1 VILLDTHVLVWFA
14 EGDPRL
20 PTRVREILAEAFAE
34 TEVCASPVS
43 FWEMAMLASKGR
55 LELSRAV
62 PAWVRK
68 FCGESGI
75 VMMALTPEIAVE
87 AGGLP
92 GGMQGDPADCMLVA
106 TARHHDVPLLTSDL
120 RILDYGEAGH
130 VGVIDARR

>member
-1 VILLDTHVLVWFA
+1 MILLDTHILVWFA

-20 PTRVREILAEAFAE
+20 PVRAREIVVEAFTHTQA
-34 TEVCASPVS
+34 CASPVS

-68 FCGESGI
+68 FCSESGI

-92 GGMQGDPADCMLVA
+92 GNMHGDPADCMLVA
-106 TARHHDVPLLTSDL
+106 TARHHDVPLLTSDRRL
-120 RILDYGEAGH
+120 LDYGSAGH
-130 VGVIDARR
+130 VNAIDAKL